1 MDFKQYQELW
11 AFISEYL
18 PNYYRRND
26 VLRSDIL
33 MRYYCG
39 ENVNEMDRD
48 WIKKEFGNDRSLIRQ
63 ENLRLEIKFV
73 SEALQFFYEQLDT
86 YYEQLDTYIDN

>member
-11 AFISEYL
+11 VFISEYL

-33 MRYYCG
+33 MRFYCG
-39 ENVNEMDRD
+39 ENVDESDKV
-48 WIKKEFGNDRSLIRQ
+48 WIMKEFGNNRSLIRQ
-63 ENLRLEIKFV
+63 ESLKLELKFV
-73 SEALQFFYEQLDT
+73 SEALHSFYEQLDA
-86 YYEQLDTYIDN
+86 YIDN

>member
-11 AFISEYL
+11 VFISEYL

-33 MRYYCG
+33 MRFYCG
-39 ENVNEMDRD
+39 ENVDESDKV
-48 WIKKEFGNDRSLIRQ
+48 WIMKEFGNNRSLIRQ
-63 ENLRLEIKFV
+63 ESLKLELKFV
-73 SEALQFFYEQLDT
+73 SEALHYFYEQLDA
-86 YYEQLDTYIDN
+86 YIDN